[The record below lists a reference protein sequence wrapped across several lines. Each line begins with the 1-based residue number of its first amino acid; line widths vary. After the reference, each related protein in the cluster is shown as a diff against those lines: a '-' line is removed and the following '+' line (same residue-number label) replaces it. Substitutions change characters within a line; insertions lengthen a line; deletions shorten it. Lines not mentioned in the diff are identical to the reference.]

1 MNNSTNNEAL
11 LASPSG
17 SGGRLISVI
26 GAGTMGNGIAHVF
39 AQNGFEVNLIDV
51 NASQLQRAL
60 VTITKNLERQ
70 VTKGSIT
77 AEQKAATLKNISLV
91 SSIPEGVKNAAIV
104 VEAATENT
112 DLKLDIFKQIDSS
125 APAGCILA
133 SNTSS
138 ISITK
143 IAAITKRPEHVIGM
157 HFMNPVPVMQLVE
170 IINGYA
176 TKKEVTQ
183 TIVELCKLLGKVPC
197 IVNDYP
203 GFIANRI
210 LIPMINEAIY
220 SLYESVAGVQEID
233 TVMKLGMA
241 HPMGPLQLAD
251 FIGLDTCLSILK
263 VLLDGFGNP
272 KYAACPLLT
281 NMVMA
286 GKLGVKSGEGFYK
299 YSPDSKDLVVSESF
313 KK

>member
-1 MNNSTNNEAL
+1 MSIKNV
-11 LASPSG
+11 
-17 SGGRLISVI
+17 SVI

-39 AQNGFEVNLIDV
+39 AQCGFSVNLIDV

-60 VTITKNLERQ
+60 DTITKNLDRQ
-70 VTKGSIT
+70 VTKGT
-77 AEQKAATLKNISLV
+77 VTEEQKKATLANISLV
-91 SSIPEGVKNAAIV
+91 SDLAAGVSSAHLV
-104 VEAATENT
+104 VEAATENVN
-112 DLKLDIFKQIDSS
+112 LKLEIFKQLDKF

-143 IAAITKRPEHVIGM
+143 IAAVTNRPGDVIGM
-157 HFMNPVPVMQLVE
+157 HFMNPVPVMKLVE

-176 TKKEVTQ
+176 TTKEVTE
-183 TIVELCKLLGKVPC
+183 TITALSKQLGKVPC
-197 IVNDYP
+197 TVNDYP

-210 LIPMINEAIY
+210 LMPMINEAIY
-220 SLYESVAGVQEID
+220 SLYEGVAGVAEID

-251 FIGLDTCLSILK
+251 FIGLDVCLSILR
-263 VLLDGFGNP
+263 VLHEGFGNP
-272 KYAACPLLT
+272 KYAPCPLLV

-286 GKLGVKSGEGFYK
+286 GKLGAKSGEGFYT
-299 YSPDSKDLVVSESF
+299 YVAGSKELVVSSSF
-313 KK
+313 A

>member
-1 MNNSTNNEAL
+1 MSIKNVS
-11 LASPSG
+11 
-17 SGGRLISVI
+17 II

-39 AQNGFEVNLIDV
+39 AQSGFNVTLIDV
-51 NASQLQRAL
+51 SATQLEKSIATIGKNFDRQIAKGTIAEEVKTKAL
-60 VTITKNLERQ
+60 ANITTITD
-70 VTKGSIT
+70 V
-77 AEQKAATLKNISLV
+77 A
-91 SSIPEGVKNAAIV
+91 EGVKNAQLV

-112 DLKLDIFKQIDSS
+112 ELKLKIFKLIDEA

-143 IAAITKRPEHVIGM
+143 IAAVTKRPELVIGM
-157 HFMNPVPVMQLVE
+157 HFMNPVPVMKLVE

-176 TKKEVTQ
+176 TTKEVTN
-183 TIVELCKLLGKVPC
+183 TIVELSKQLGKIPC
-197 IVNDYP
+197 VVNDYP

-210 LIPMINEAIY
+210 LMPMINEAIY
-220 SLYESVAGVQEID
+220 SLYESVAGVEAID

-251 FIGLDTCLSILK
+251 FIGLDVCLSILK
-263 VLLDGFGNP
+263 VLQDGFGNP
-272 KYAACPLLT
+272 KYAPCPLLV

-286 GKLGVKSGEGFYK
+286 GKLGVKSGEGFYV
-299 YSPDSKDLVVSESF
+299 YTAGSKELLVSNSF
-313 KK
+313 K